1 MATGFPLTDPVS
13 KAKAKPPAA
22 SKTPAQPAE
31 KPAAPEDLTTRYESF
46 MAEPKRQLVQAAASE
61 QQFKAAQEQDVAA
74 RTAERLRARGGALE
88 AEQAAIEGSR
98 AMQGLADVEAQMEVP
113 FTPSRESAMDLATL
127 YSLIGVVG
135 FVIGAGGKGNAMAA
149 MSAMNGMAEGHRAG
163 RMDLYAREKDLFDT
177 NMKQLKTRAD
187 TLGRELERITKLA
200 AYDRQKAELEAD
212 ALFAEQGAN
221 FMKEYTAKYGLPK
234 SLELA
239 KQNVQSAQKMFELK
253 EKQEEQA
260 RQKAQD
266 RAFKLQ
272 LAGMQADVR
281 RDIAAMKG
289 GGGAAGGKPP
299 SEKQVKDVAGLSSL
313 ATDLEKLKSEFKPE
327 YASLGLLGLGA
338 DLSIEAK
345 RRLAN
350 PEGQKAAAWWA
361 KYNLLQAPN
370 RHALYGATLTGNELQ
385 NYRSFTTNP
394 GDDPNYVLNN
404 LQEQINYSVTTA
416 QRRADF
422 LRDSGYRIPQIQAP
436 GFLETYHGGGTLS
449 IPAAGGVDIATE
461 RSNANAAI
469 QRGADPA
476 KVKERFK
483 KNTGQEL

>member
-22 SKTPAQPAE
+22 PKTPAPPAE
-31 KPAAPEDLTTRYESF
+31 KPAAPEDLTARYESF
-46 MAEPKRQLVQAAASE
+46 MAEPKRQLEQAAASE

-88 AEQAAIEGSR
+88 AEQEAIEGSR
-98 AMQGLADVEAQMEVP
+98 AMQGLVDVEAQMEVP

-135 FVIGAGGKGNAMAA
+135 FAIGAGGKGNAMAA

-177 NMKQLKTRAD
+177 NMRQLKTRAD

-260 RQKAQD
+260 RQKAEERQF
-266 RAFKLQ
+266 RLQ
-272 LAGMQADVR
+272 LAKMQADVR
-281 RDIAAMKG
+281 RDIAAMSADGKVG
-289 GGGAAGGKPP
+289 LKPGDKKTEGYVADNQLLADVGFMKQQLQDAELQQLVKQYRVEGFLSEEGGKAVSQLLSTEMPP
-299 SEKQVKDVAGLSSL
+299 KLRKFLTSVRDVRNNYYLTISGKAVTGGEALRNYGTVPQPGDAPDVMVDKMDALERRVAQKIELTRRLYPSLPPLSGALQPLQPTGLRPNEDYSRETTQNYYL
-313 ATDLEKLKSEFKPE
+313 NNRKIVPRGNIWVYEDDGT
-327 YASLGLLGLGA
+327 
-338 DLSIEAK
+338 EAK
-345 RRLAN
+345 
-350 PEGQKAAAWWA
+350 
-361 KYNLLQAPN
+361 
-370 RHALYGATLTGNELQ
+370 
-385 NYRSFTTNP
+385 
-394 GDDPNYVLNN
+394 
-404 LQEQINYSVTTA
+404 
-416 QRRADF
+416 
-422 LRDSGYRIPQIQAP
+422 
-436 GFLETYHGGGTLS
+436 
-449 IPAAGGVDIATE
+449 
-461 RSNANAAI
+461 
-469 QRGADPA
+469 
-476 KVKERFK
+476 
-483 KNTGQEL
+483 